1 LAALALVSACRT
13 KPVDDAATSGY
24 KSSADTVVVKR
35 EVQDTAVVRHDT
47 IIRSDTVKKRSGRT
61 VKADTVRKD

>member
-1 LAALALVSACRT
+1 
-13 KPVDDAATSGY
+13 
-24 KSSADTVVVKR
+24 VVKR